1 MFSVKEEIIVSD
13 NWMYT
18 VRTRALGPDSNRC
31 HFSAKRLNSQE
42 RGLATTPIDYCY
54 RPNSECVITYLGDTY
69 HFGSMGQSPIMAVR
83 KNPESWKS
91 YEEVIPTRERL
102 IQFLDKESF
111 VNPTLIFLDTR
122 LYSTWN
128 GIPRLDR
135 ELLACREFS
144 EMIGNLA
151 KQLEFIK
158 TSEQMNNMVTYV
170 YDHAKKLKDTGVIVR
185 YLPIEGDLNFQSDTF
200 VRGMAP
206 VINTLFFELGVVLI
220 FKRSKHRGVN
230 QKPYSDN
237 EGPQYYD
244 LKMLVDKR
252 SIFDESI
259 DNGWDRYLQRAKDRE
274 QPFHCVAATCN

>member
-1 MFSVKEEIIVSD
+1 MFNVEEEIIVSD

-18 VRTRALGPDSNRC
+18 VRTRRLGPNSNRC

-42 RGLATTPIDYCY
+42 RELAPTPIDYCY
-54 RPNSECVITYLGDTY
+54 RPSSECVITHLGDTY

-83 KNPESWKS
+83 KNPDSWKS
-91 YEEVIPTRERL
+91 REEVIPTRERL
-102 IQFLDKESF
+102 IQFLNKEGF
-111 VNPTLIFLDTR
+111 VNPALIFLDTR

-144 EMIGNLA
+144 EMIGSLA

-158 TSEQMNNMVTYV
+158 TSEQMNNVVTYV
-170 YDHAKKLKDTGVIVR
+170 YDHAKKLKDTCAIIR

-206 VINTLFFELGVVLI
+206 VINTLFFELGVVMI

-259 DNGWDRYLQRAKDRE
+259 DNGWDRYLQRTKDRM
-274 QPFHCVAATCN
+274 QSPHCVAATRN